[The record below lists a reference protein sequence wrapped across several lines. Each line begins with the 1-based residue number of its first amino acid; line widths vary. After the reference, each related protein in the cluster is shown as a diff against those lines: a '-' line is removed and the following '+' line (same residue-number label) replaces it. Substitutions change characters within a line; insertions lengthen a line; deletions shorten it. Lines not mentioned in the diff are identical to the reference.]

1 MHYHTSYPLF
11 PFESQLGTACLCLG
25 TTPHGKYAVLFGCFG
40 PGVWISTLK
49 QCTIWVTKNWSL
61 PCWSRCFK
69 NPRFNPTLPCMRP
82 HSMSLPAALE
92 ATKIF
97 IFGGC
102 EGKAKHH
109 SFLNSSSSSSWCCC
123 CCCCC
128 CCWWW
133 WWRRQPFCL
142 FHFDVRIVCFEALR
156 S

>member
-1 MHYHTSYPLF
+1 MKYSRGDTLRSYLVSCIDYALAYMHYRISYPLF

-61 PCWSRCFK
+61 PCGSRCFK

-97 IFGGC
+97 IFGVVK
-102 EGKAKHH
+102 GKQ
-109 SFLNSSSSSSWCCC
+109 NIT
-123 CCCCC
+123 
-128 CCWWW
+128 
-133 WWRRQPFCL
+133 
-142 FHFDVRIVCFEALR
+142 VV
-156 S
+156 